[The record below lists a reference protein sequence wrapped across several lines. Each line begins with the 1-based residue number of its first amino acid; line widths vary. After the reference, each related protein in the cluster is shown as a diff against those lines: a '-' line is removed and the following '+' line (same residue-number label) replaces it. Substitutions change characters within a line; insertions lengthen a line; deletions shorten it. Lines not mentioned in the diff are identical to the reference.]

1 MLLKDHKKPATNL
14 PSAEQ
19 TPMGQKMARK
29 GQATFDRY
37 TYIAKANYEG
47 SNKEVQHKASDTEK
61 SNLLAFMHD
70 LNKNSTDIGTT
81 ENTQSVSKR
90 YES

>member
-1 MLLKDHKKPATNL
+1 MEAYGVINEKRTNLSGRDGTNMVLKEHKKPATNL

-19 TPMGQKMARK
+19 TPMGNTSQKMARK

-47 SNKEVQHKASDTEK
+47 SHKEV
-61 SNLLAFMHD
+61 
-70 LNKNSTDIGTT
+70 
-81 ENTQSVSKR
+81 
-90 YES
+90 